1 MSSETTLL
9 NQIEDIKQQLK
20 KSPKNPELLNDL
32 GVGYY
37 LLGRYDES
45 ISELEKAVS
54 EEPENKSFVFNL
66 ANSYSEAEQFDRAI
80 PLYHDVI
87 EKDPQHIP
95 SFNNLA
101 DCYEAIGDVPKAKE
115 LFEYITKIAPE
126 NALSHF
132 NLGNFK
138 LRNNNHIDAAKC
150 YQNAIECEPRFID
163 AYYNI
168 AWILTKIKAFENA
181 LEYIDQGLEINP
193 DHGDLKK
200 LRSKIRNKLG

>member
-1 MSSETTLL
+1 LSSEATLL
-9 NQIEDIKQQLK
+9 DQIENIKLQLE

-37 LLGRYDES
+37 LLGEYEES
-45 ISELEKAVS
+45 ISELKKAVS
-54 EEPENKSFVFNL
+54 EDPENKTYVFNL
-66 ANSYSEAEQFDRAI
+66 ANSCSEAEQFDRAI

-87 EKDPQHIP
+87 EKDPEHIP

-101 DCYEAIGDVPKAKE
+101 DCYEAIGDLEKAQE
-115 LFEYITKIAPE
+115 LFEYITNIAPD

-150 YQNAIECEPRFID
+150 YQKAIECEPGFID

-168 AWILTKIKAFENA
+168 AWILTEVKAFENA
-181 LEYIDQGLEINP
+181 LEFIDQGLAIDP
-193 DHGDLKK
+193 DHDDLKE
-200 LRSKIRNKLG
+200 LRSKISNKLG